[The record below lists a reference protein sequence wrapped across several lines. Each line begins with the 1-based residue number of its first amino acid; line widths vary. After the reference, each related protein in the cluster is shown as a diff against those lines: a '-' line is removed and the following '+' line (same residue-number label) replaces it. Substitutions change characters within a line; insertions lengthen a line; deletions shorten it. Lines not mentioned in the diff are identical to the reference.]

1 VEQGLEVERA
11 QPVNDEGATG
21 CGDAVLAVREGKAL
35 EGVASVRTVRIG
47 PVGGTAGQETR

>member
-11 QPVNDEGATG
+11 QPVNDEEATG
-21 CGDAVLAVREGKAL
+21 CGDVVLAVREGKAL
-35 EGVASVRTVRIG
+35 EGVASVRTARIG